1 MTHQQAVST
10 FASERYVLDE
20 MTEPE
25 RGTFEEHFFSCAEC
39 AEDMRLGAL
48 MREGTRAG
56 FLEGGRPEGQARA
69 RTLGFARGIAP
80 RPWYQSAV
88 VPWALA
94 ASLALVAGYDTL
106 IQVPSLRRGQAGP
119 LALAPITLRPAS
131 RGQEPIVSIGR
142 DTSVVTFAVDVS
154 SAIPGATLLS
164 YDLRTAAGAHVASG
178 LAPAPASGPLLLLV
192 PARAIG
198 AQGHY
203 VLTAAD
209 SEYRFEVVTP

>member
-1 MTHQQAVST
+1 MTHQHAVST
-10 FASERYVLDE
+10 FASERYLLDE

-25 RGTFEEHFFSCAEC
+25 RATFEEHYFSCAEC
-39 AEDMRLGAL
+39 AEDLRLGAL

-56 FLEGGRPEGQARA
+56 FLEGARLEGPVHAGA
-69 RTLGFARGIAP
+69 LETSGGIAR

-94 ASLALVAGYDTL
+94 ATLALVAGYDTL
-106 IQVPSLRRGQAGP
+106 IQVPSLRRGQTGP
-119 LALAPITLRPAS
+119 LALAPVTLRPAT
-131 RGQEPIVSIGR
+131 RGQEPVVSIGR
-142 DTSVVTFAVDVS
+142 DTPVVTFAVDVR
-154 SAIPGATLLS
+154 SAAPGAKLS
-164 YDLRTAAGAHVASG
+164 YDLRTAAGAPVASG
-178 LAPAPASGPLLLLV
+178 LVPAPASGPLLLLV

-198 AQGHY
+198 TPGHY